1 MRKLLVALAIAV
13 LSAVLAT
20 QAFAKTRT
28 VKVGDDYFLHRGNP
42 PTITIKKGQRV
53 KWRWVGSDTHNV
65 SVSKG
70 PKKFNSKLQRSG
82 TFSHK
87 FKKAGTYK
95 IVCTIHAPDM
105 AMTIK
110 VKR

>member
-28 VKVGDDYFLHRGNP
+28 VKVGDDYFLHRGKP
-42 PTITIKKGQRV
+42 PTITIHKGQRV
-53 KWRWVGSDTHNV
+53 KWRWVGSDSHNV
-65 SVSKG
+65 STIKG
-70 PKKFNSKLQRSG
+70 PKSFHSKLQRGG
-82 TFSHK
+82 TYSHK

>member
-1 MRKLLVALAIAV
+1 MRKLLVVLVIAV

-28 VKVGDDYFLHRGNP
+28 VKVGDDYFLHRGDP
-42 PTITIKKGQRV
+42 PTITVKKGTRV
-53 KWRWVGSDTHNV
+53 KWEWVGRDSHNV
-65 SVSKG
+65 SVRKG
-70 PKKFNSKLQRSG
+70 PRKFSSDLQRSG
-82 TFSHK
+82 TFSRK
-87 FKKAGTYK
+87 LKKAGTYK
-95 IVCTIHAPDM
+95 IVCTIHQPDM

>member
-1 MRKLLVALAIAV
+1 MRKLFVVLVIAV

-20 QAFAKTRT
+20 QALARTRS
-28 VKVGDDYFLHRGNP
+28 VKVGDDYFLHRGDP

-53 KWRWVGSDTHNV
+53 RWRWVGHQSHNV
-65 SVSKG
+65 TVVRG
-70 PKKFNSKLQRSG
+70 PKKFHSDLMRSG

-95 IVCTIHAPDM
+95 IVCTIHEPDM